1 LVRAPGRL
9 IHPSQTEADR
19 YFRDL
24 RFVVFFFVFR
34 AAGFF
39 FAVFLFFFAA
49 IASLRFEFAEDA
61 SDARRTCQR
70 TTRSR

>member
-1 LVRAPGRL
+1 M
-9 IHPSQTEADR
+9 EADR
-19 YFRDL
+19 YFLDF
-24 RFVVFFFVFR
+24 RFVFLFVFR

-49 IASLRFEFAEDA
+49 IASLRLECVEDA
-61 SDARRTCQR
+61 SDALMTCQR